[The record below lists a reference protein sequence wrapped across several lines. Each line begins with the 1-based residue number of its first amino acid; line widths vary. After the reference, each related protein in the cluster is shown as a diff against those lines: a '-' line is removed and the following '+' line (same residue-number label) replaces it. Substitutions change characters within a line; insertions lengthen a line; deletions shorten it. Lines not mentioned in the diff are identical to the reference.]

1 MIDFLKSTLLWRA
14 LGLVTG
20 PVLFFIILGWYAPA
34 GLSEQGIAVLA
45 VTLWMAVWWVSE
57 AVPMEVTSFL
67 PIVLFPLSGGLDLS
81 TTTASYGHKFIFL
94 FAGGFMLSIALERW
108 NLHRRIAL
116 NIIRWVGAGQRRLL
130 LGFMVAVAFMS
141 MWISNTATTVMM
153 LPVAL
158 AVIRNMGGSV
168 QSVADRVFG
177 TRLLLG
183 LAYAASIGGM
193 ASLIGT
199 PPNLIFAGVVEEATG
214 MEIGFMQWMM
224 MGLPVSV
231 ILLILVWWV
240 LGRGL
245 DDAPG
250 SGMHL
255 IREELRL
262 LGPMKPEEKRVAIVF
277 GATAIAWMTRA
288 QLLQHWIPALDDT
301 IIAMVG
307 ALVLFVIPNSD
318 RSRRLLTWSEAVRMP
333 WGVLILFGGGIA
345 IASAF
350 DRSGLST
357 WIGAQFIALNHWPLI
372 ALLLVTVWVVNF
384 LTEITSNLATTAAIL
399 PLLLPLATTVDVH
412 PFLFMVGATLAASC
426 AFMLPVA
433 TAPNALVFGSGEL
446 KLQSMVRYGFWFNLL
461 SIALITLWIYFLLP
475 VIWGIQ
481 VEGFPF

>member
-1 MIDFLKSTLLWRA
+1 MHFWRV
-14 LGLVTG
+14 LGLFAG
-20 PVLFFIILGWYAPA
+20 PLLFLTVLLGYAPE

-67 PIVLFPLSGGLDLS
+67 PIVLFPLTGGLELS

-116 NIIRWVGAGQRRLL
+116 NIIRWVGSGQRRLL

-158 AVIRNMGGSV
+158 AVIRNMGAPSPDG
-168 QSVADRVFG
+168 ADRSIFG

-231 ILLILVWWV
+231 ILLMLVWWM

-250 SGMHL
+250 AGMHL

-262 LGPMKPEEKRVAIVF
+262 LGPMKPEEKRIAFVF
-277 GATAIAWMTRA
+277 GATATAWMTRA
-288 QLLQHWIPALDDT
+288 QLLQNWIPALDDT
-301 IIAMVG
+301 IIAMIG

-357 WIGAQFIALNHWPLI
+357 WIGTQFIALNHWPLI

-399 PLLLPLATTVDVH
+399 PLLLPLAITVDVH

-446 KLQSMVRYGFWFNLL
+446 KLQSMVRYGFGFNLL
-461 SIALITLWIYFLLP
+461 SIALITLLVYFLLP